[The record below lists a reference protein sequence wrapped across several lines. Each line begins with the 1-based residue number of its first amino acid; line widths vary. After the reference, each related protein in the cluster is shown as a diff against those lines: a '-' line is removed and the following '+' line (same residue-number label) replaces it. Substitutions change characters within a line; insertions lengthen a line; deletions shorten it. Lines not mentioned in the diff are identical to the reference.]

1 MVEGTENVYMLC
13 WYQAGYEGMES
24 DDFGL
29 CCKFF
34 ADSEAD
40 ADRQFAECK
49 RKYPEIAEDLFV
61 QPYNEYYDYYDPED
75 PYDDSYNIYQNLE
88 VWFKRAE
95 KNLRD
100 FEEYN
105 ETGYIPFDAS
115 ENVSREPVVG
125 SMIGFDCPRCH
136 NKGTVFDV
144 DREAKM
150 PYDVDYHDT
159 CICDE
164 CASEFYAE
172 PQYDGTMKFVD
183 IDEEDIYSSTCVN
196 CNTNDLTFIENR
208 DGYLIYRRV
217 VEDANGPRGE
227 WFAQV
232 NDESSDPFPI
242 TYMQAIG
249 REDIVPSMA
258 KEVGKKMLPDQTIE
272 GTWVYDDDDL
282 FTTEERDLL
291 MDKINNLLPGF
302 AWVSGCWIDKNII
315 TTRIETEDGYE
326 YEVQQKI
333 DFRKLRTSYSDIVK
347 YAPVIADLAI
357 QQISQDY
364 AVEGSVCCNE
374 ATSGK
379 STVEAS
385 YDPET
390 LNDLVNYYSSFYMD
404 NPNDVDWIWDDIV
417 GRYVDEDLANDVI
430 AQLEDDYASGEM
442 WDDSD
447 SIYSAE
453 EIDEEG
459 AEFDLDEI
467 DQEFTSKDTA
477 QGNRRP
483 GSVPKLFKLVASK
496 FGWPKGS
503 VILDY
508 GCGNQENMDNAS
520 AFLDQFGVQYVGY
533 DKYNQSTEDKRAAI
547 KLIRSNGGADIVTCS
562 NLLNTIKE
570 PEVRRNILDNMK
582 DLAKP
587 GAKIYI
593 TTWYDKNKSEGPT
606 GGNKYQLHRRPNE
619 YLEEIREVF
628 PDADTKGELIFATN
642 GGQSVNSAV
651 RIPQSDIE
659 LVMREAA
666 DVQSDEDLDA
676 VLGALLSIDKSLYN
690 KYMDMIN
697 SNEYSPAAIGK
708 QISDDL
714 YYMTQDVTAATNTC
728 GIGVAPSVLDDEDN
742 YDEY

>member
-13 WYQAGYEGMES
+13 WYQAGDAGMES

-49 RKYPEIAEDLFV
+49 QKYPEIAEDLFV
-61 QPYNEYYDYYDPED
+61 QPYNEYFDQYDEFD
-75 PYDDSYNIYQNLE
+75 PYDDSYNVYQNLE
-88 VWFKRAE
+88 VWFKQAE
-95 KNLRD
+95 KNRRD
-100 FEEYN
+100 FEEY
-105 ETGYIPFDAS
+105 GDIPFEAS
-115 ENVSREPVVG
+115 EDVSREPVVG

-183 IDEEDIYSSTCVN
+183 IDEDDIYSSTCVN
-196 CNTNDLTFIENR
+196 CDTKDLTFIENR

-217 VEDANGPRGE
+217 VDDANGPRGE

-249 REDIVPSMA
+249 REDIVPSMT

-291 MDKINNLLPGF
+291 MDSINNLLPGF

-347 YAPVIADLAI
+347 YAPIIADLAI

-374 ATSGK
+374 STSGK

-385 YDPET
+385 YDYATFDE
-390 LNDLVNYYSSFYMD
+390 LVKYYSSFYMD
-404 NPNDVDWIWDDIV
+404 DPTVSDWIWANIV
-417 GRYVDEDLANDVI
+417 SDYNDEDLANDVI

-453 EIDEEG
+453 EIDEDTASEY
-459 AEFDLDEI
+459 DLNEI
-467 DQEFTSKDTA
+467 DQEFDSQLTRK
-477 QGNRRP
+477 GNSRP
-483 GSVPKLFKLVASK
+483 GSTPKLFTLVAAK

-508 GCGNQENMDNAS
+508 GCGGEENQENVINYLSKFD
-520 AFLDQFGVQYVGY
+520 VEYIGY
-533 DKYNQSTEDKRAAI
+533 DKYMPAQAKRDAI
-547 KLIRSNGGADIVTCS
+547 KRVRDAGGADIVTCS
-562 NLLNTIKE
+562 NVLNTIKE
-570 PEVRRNILDNMK
+570 SEVRLNILENMK
-582 DLAKP
+582 KEAKP
-587 GAKIYI
+587 GAAIYI
-593 TTWYDKNKSEGPT
+593 TAWRDPKGVEGPT
-606 GGNKYQLHRRPNE
+606 GKGRYQLHWKLDA
-619 YLEEIREVF
+619 YLDEIRQVF
-628 PDADTKGELIFATN
+628 PDADRTGELIFATN

-651 RIPQSDIE
+651 HIPQSDIE

-690 KYMDMIN
+690 KYIDMIN

-714 YYMTQDVTAATNTC
+714 YYITQDVTAATNTC